1 MRHKT
6 PTLSVI
12 VPTHD
17 RPIELMRCLRS
28 IKEHIKI
35 DFELIVVSDTTNEQ
49 IVQVASN
56 FIGENDQFH
65 MRKNN
70 HGPAF
75 SRNVGIDLAR
85 GQFVLIIDDDDE
97 IPGVGYDDFL
107 NTALNN
113 TKSVTFGDVIIARE
127 DRLKGVLTSEKPELL
142 ELTKTPFE
150 QIWIKNYI
158 FTQACIFPAIALAG
172 KRQDV
177 HMKSL
182 EDWDFLL
189 SVYQAAE
196 FKPAHAIGAIIYK
209 DYVNQGNRRG
219 TTTAANNFEAV
230 LDYLYV
236 YRRWRAPSEQLK
248 IMRANM
254 LKQNGLDIQAEFL

>member
-1 MRHKT
+1 MRRKN

-17 RPIELMRCLRS
+17 RPLELARCLRS

-35 DFELIVVSDTTNEQ
+35 DFELIVVSDTANNG
-49 IVQVASN
+49 IIQVASS
-56 FIGENDQFH
+56 FIGDNDQFH
-65 MRKNN
+65 IRRYNP
-70 HGPAF
+70 GPAF
-75 SRNVGIDLAR
+75 SRNIGFDLAK
-85 GQFVLIIDDDDE
+85 GQFVLVIDDDDE
-97 IPGVGYDDFL
+97 IPGVGYDEFL
-107 NTALNN
+107 NAALSNP
-113 TKSVTFGDVIIARE
+113 KSVTFGDVIIARE
-127 DRLKGVLTSEKPELL
+127 DRLKGVLTSDEPELL

-158 FTQACIFPAIALAG
+158 FTQACIFPATALAG
-172 KRQDV
+172 KKQDV

-189 SVYQAAE
+189 SVHQAAE
-196 FKPAHAIGAIIYK
+196 FSPVHTIGAIIYK
-209 DYVNQGNRRG
+209 DYINQGNRRG

-236 YRRWRAPSEQLK
+236 YRRWRAPDEK
-248 IMRANM
+248 IKNMRANM
-254 LKQNGLDIQAEFL
+254 LKQNGLDVSAEFL